1 MKKKSF
7 LALILI
13 LIFSSLIFYGL
24 YYFNIYQNFR
34 DPKYALLSGLII
46 LATHLVN
53 MSIYFSIAGNT
64 PYSWNKYKKNQ
75 GDII

>member
-13 LIFSSLIFYGL
+13 LILSSLIFYSL
-24 YYFNIYQNFR
+24 YYFNIFQNFR

-46 LATHLVN
+46 LITHMAN
-53 MSIYFSIAGNT
+53 MSIYFSITGNS
-64 PYSWNKYKKNQ
+64 PYSWNKYKK
-75 GDII
+75 